1 MNKNIARLFAPR
13 SIAVVGVSQDT
24 KKISTTIF
32 TNIISG
38 GFTGK
43 IIPVNPR
50 YDSVLGHKCYPSVSE
65 VPFRVDMAIIVVPA
79 GHVEAVLTDCVT
91 KRVKHAVIISA
102 GFAESGVKGVKL
114 EEKLGQIAKDGGI
127 EILGPNC
134 LGLIVPGSKLNASF
148 AANQVAPGNTAFM
161 SQSGAVGTAILD
173 MAAEDGFGFSHFVS
187 LGNKLDISEN
197 DLLTY
202 WLQSDEV
209 SVIGAYLE
217 SYQDGLEFIT
227 AKWRLGIEKPVV
239 VVSPG
244 KSKTAV
250 AAVSSHT
257 GSVTSPSDVVETA
270 LKKNGFT
277 QVQNLNDAY
286 ALMQTFSW
294 MAPFAGERVGVVTN
308 AGGIGAIAAD
318 ILAQSNLELATLTP
332 AAPNPIDVLGDA
344 EVDRFQQA
352 ITKLEEDPG
361 VDSILLLLSPQLV
374 TQLEETAKL
383 ILSRPKNSKPLIPVF
398 VGGKYVRPVIQRLKD
413 NRIPAFMDVQLAVT
427 CLNALVD
434 YGKYLAGTAKKARQP
449 GQMATKQQVR
459 LDTTEGSQVLE
470 QQQVW
475 KLLDDFGFKQPQT
488 TIIHNWEEAE
498 AFAINASFP
507 VVIKARN
514 EELLHKTEFKAVFTG
529 IDDLTSLKAKL
540 TILQENIYKHTSK
553 GNPPVIIQQHID
565 YDQELFVGI
574 KRDGDSDVYKKS
586 GKGFG
591 HLFVFGKGGIYTE
604 IYQDY
609 AKALVPMTKSD
620 VLNLIKQTKISQI
633 IEGFRGQERL
643 PIDKLVSL
651 ILKLQEMVVTHP
663 KIAELDA
670 NPVLIDR
677 KDCYL
682 VDVKILIRD

>member
-13 SIAVVGVSQDT
+13 SIAVVGASQDT

-38 GFTGK
+38 GFAGK
-43 IIPVNPR
+43 VIPVNPR
-50 YDSVLGHKCYPSVSE
+50 YDSVLGHKCYPAVSAI
-65 VPFRVDMAIIVVPA
+65 PFRVDMVIIAVPA
-79 GHVEAVLTDCVT
+79 RHVEAVLLDCAG
-91 KRVKHAVIISA
+91 KKIKHAVIISA
-102 GFAESGVKGVKL
+102 GFGESGAKGAAL
-114 EEKLGQIAKDGGI
+114 EGKLGQIAKDAGV

-148 AANQVAPGNTAFM
+148 AANQVAPGSTAFM

-187 LGNKLDISEN
+187 LGNKLDINEN
-197 DLLTY
+197 DLLAY
-202 WLQSDEV
+202 WLQSSEV
-209 SVIGAYLE
+209 SVIAAYLE

-227 AKWRLGIEKPVV
+227 AKSRLGIEKPVV

-270 LKKNGFT
+270 LRKNGFT

-286 ALMQTFSW
+286 ALMQTFTW
-294 MAPFAGERVGVVTN
+294 LKPFAGERVGVITN

-332 AAPNPIDVLGDA
+332 AASNPIDVLGDA
-344 EVDRFQQA
+344 GVDRFQQT
-352 ITKLEEDPG
+352 ITQLEQDPG

-383 ILSRPKNSKPLIPVF
+383 ILSRPKNAKPLIPVF

-434 YGKYLAGTAKKARQP
+434 YGMYLAAGKKTSQLAQVT
-449 GQMATKQQVR
+449 TKQQAR
-459 LDTTEGSQVLE
+459 LGTAEASPVLE

-475 KLLDDFGFKQPQT
+475 KLLDNFGFKQPQT
-488 TIIHNWEEAE
+488 AIIHNWEEAE
-498 AFAINASFP
+498 AFAKKVSFP
-507 VVIKARN
+507 LVIKARN
-514 EELLHKTEFKAVFTG
+514 EELLHKTEFKAVFTN
-529 IDDLTSLKAKL
+529 IEDLPALKAKL
-540 TILQENIYKHTSK
+540 TVLQENIYKHTGK
-553 GNPPVIIQQHID
+553 GNPPVIIQQYID
-565 YDQELFVGI
+565 YEQELFVGI

-620 VLNLIKQTKISQI
+620 VLSLIKQTKISQI
-633 IEGFRGQERL
+633 IEGFRGQQKL
-643 PIDKLVSL
+643 PVDKLVNL
-651 ILKLQEMVVTHP
+651 ILKLQEMVVAHP
-663 KIAELDA
+663 EIVELDA
-670 NPVLIDR
+670 NPVLIDK